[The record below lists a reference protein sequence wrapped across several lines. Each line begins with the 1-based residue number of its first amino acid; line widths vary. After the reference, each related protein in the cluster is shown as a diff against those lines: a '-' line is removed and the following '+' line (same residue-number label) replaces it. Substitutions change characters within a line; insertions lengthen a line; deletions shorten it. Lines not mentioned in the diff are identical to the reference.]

1 MIRKNVTI
9 RDIAREAGV
18 SINTV
23 SRALNNKPDVNEK
36 TRKIILNIA
45 KKMGYVK
52 NINASS
58 LRSKKTH
65 IVGVI
70 IADSS
75 NPFYAEVLKGIEA
88 ASRKYGYQIILM
100 NTERSYSNEERAIE
114 ILLQRRVDGLLIT
127 PVQDRNDDIIE
138 LKNSEIPFVVVGRH
152 FDDLE
157 IDEIFSDEIKGGY
170 LATKYLLDK
179 GRKNIL
185 MLNGFL
191 FKSAA
196 RMRLEGYKKALKEYD
211 IEFNEEYMIATDI
224 DVEDG
229 FREIIKVFEKGL
241 KIDGVVCYNDL
252 MAYGVLKALNNLGLK
267 VPDDIGVVGFDD
279 IYFSSLVCP
288 SLTTVKIRKFEMGYE
303 AFKMLLQRMKNR
315 RKKRK
320 IKILDVELVVRNSA

>member
-1 MIRKNVTI
+1 
-9 RDIAREAGV
+9 
-18 SINTV
+18 
-23 SRALNNKPDVNEK
+23 
-36 TRKIILNIA
+36 
-45 KKMGYVK
+45 MGYVK